1 MAFRK
6 LFLSRW
12 SALLWAGGVVWTAV
26 DTVGFGP
33 PAKTPPAATAGL
45 DNTADQ
51 TDATGTA
58 VNADDLAVLANAMG
72 SR

>member
-12 SALLWAGGVVWTAV
+12 SALLWAAGIVWTAV

-33 PAKTPPAATAGL
+33 PAASARQAAST
-45 DNTADQ
+45 NEAD
-51 TDATGTA
+51 TDATGVT
-58 VNADDLAVLANAMG
+58 VNADDLATLANVMKG
-72 SR
+72 N